1 MQPERTD
8 IFSYLIEASQNENSN
23 EENRRWLNGDAIA
36 IIIAGSDT
44 VAPTL
49 VYIFYELAK
58 IPEQQEKLYQEL
70 TSIAITDFKA
80 LQNLP
85 HLNGVI
91 NEALRIHPPVPS
103 VGYRETPLAGVTVAG
118 TYIPG
123 RTTIVAPRY
132 SIGRLESCFER
143 ANDFIPERWYERLE
157 MVRNKRA
164 FVPFSQGRY
173 SCVGKNLALSE
184 LRYMTAM
191 LVSKYEIAFAEDEDR
206 SAVEGKMRDQFTAA
220 PGNLKL
226 SLRLRSEIQ

>member
-1 MQPERTD
+1 MQPERAD
-8 IFSYLIEASQNENSN
+8 VSSYLIEASHNANSI
-23 EENRRWLNGDAIA
+23 EEDRRWLNGDAIA

-58 IPEQQEKLYQEL
+58 TPEQQEKLYQEL

-103 VGYRETPLAGVTVAG
+103 GGYRETPLAGVTVAG

-173 SCVGKNLALSE
+173 SCVGKTLALSE
-184 LRYMTAM
+184 LRYVTAM
-191 LVSKYEIAFAEDEDR
+191 LVSKYKIAFAEDEDG

-226 SLRLRSEIQ
+226 SLRLRSEI